1 MEGDKSVKI
10 EKLLENADK
19 RIQFLKNR
27 WISLEF
33 EVFALRASFSLF
45 HRVFFRFRFFLRFL
59 SKYLFIRYDVR
70 MCMFACLRARCEKEG
85 LRGKIDS
92 N

>member
-33 EVFALRASFSLF
+33 EVFALRASFSFISSRLF
-45 HRVFFRFRFFLRFL
+45 SVSIFSSFPFKIFV
-59 SKYLFIRYDVR
+59 YT
-70 MCMFACLRARCEKEG
+70 MCVCVCLCV
-85 LRGKIDS
+85 
-92 N
+92 